1 MKKVLV
7 ICTHNS
13 TRSQMAE
20 GLINYIY
27 KGRVEAKS
35 AGTEATKVNPLAIQV
50 MGDIGIDISGHHSKT
65 LDQFIDED
73 FDLVIT
79 VCDSANETCP
89 VFPSASRKIHKGFED
104 PNNAP
109 ENEKYARFA
118 KVRDEIREWVE
129 SELSQLLDL

>member
-1 MKKVLV
+1 
-7 ICTHNS
+7 
-13 TRSQMAE
+13 MAE

>member
-1 MKKVLV
+1 MRKVLV

-27 KGRVEAKS
+27 SGRVEAKS
-35 AGTEATKVNPLAIQV
+35 AGTEATKVSPLAIQV

-65 LDQFIDED
+65 LDQFIEED

-109 ENEKYARFA
+109 EDEKYTRFA
-118 KVRDEIREWVE
+118 KVRNEIREWVE
-129 SELSQLLDL
+129 GELRQLLEL